1 MAVRPKDA
9 LLMGQKWPEY
19 PASLADADAAKAI
32 GKIIRTISEIRSVRA
47 DMNVP
52 AGAMV
57 RLMIKDAGP
66 ETISMVDT
74 YGEIIRRM
82 ARLESIELTK
92 DAPKGSIQTIMD
104 EATLIL
110 PIAEIIDLDKERARL
125 KKEVE
130 KLAAEISKIDTKL
143 SDEKFVA
150 NAPEEIIAEQKSRRV
165 NFEATLNKFSQALKQ
180 LEAA

>member
-1 MAVRPKDA
+1 
-9 LLMGQKWPEY
+9 
-19 PASLADADAAKAI
+19 
-32 GKIIRTISEIRSVRA
+32 
-47 DMNVP
+47 
-52 AGAMV
+52 
-57 RLMIKDAGP
+57 
-66 ETISMVDT
+66 
-74 YGEIIRRM
+74 
-82 ARLESIELTK
+82 
-92 DAPKGSIQTIMD
+92 MD